1 MIIDWKINEHEKFTV
16 LEFKISGDGIIT
28 PTDLKEI
35 SLPKDLKMS
44 KGLIL
49 SGRGP
54 VWLYGYLVHQAHPFA
69 WVATYDP
76 HLDKAIIIERHTKN
90 APKVGATINI
100 K

>member
-1 MIIDWKINEHEKFTV
+1 MNIDWKIDEFDKFTV
-16 LEFKISGDGIIT
+16 LEFKISGDGIIS
-28 PTDLKEI
+28 PEDLNKI
-35 SLPKDLKMS
+35 SLPEGLKMS

-54 VWLYGYLVHQAHPFA
+54 VWLYVFLAHLAHPFA

-90 APKVGATINI
+90 APQIGELI
-100 K
+100 KIK